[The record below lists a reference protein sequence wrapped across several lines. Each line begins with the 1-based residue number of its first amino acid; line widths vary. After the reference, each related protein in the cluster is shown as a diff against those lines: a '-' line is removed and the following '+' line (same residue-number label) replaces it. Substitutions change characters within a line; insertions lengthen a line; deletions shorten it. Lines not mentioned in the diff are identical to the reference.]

1 MLVIKMTMMEWDLLT
16 YISEKHAQ
24 ALRTRGLHTFEQ
36 VWKHP
41 IEWFEAPNESR
52 GGWSGVGRLQL
63 ALPDGAWLS
72 LFVKKQQNHGRRTL
86 LHPLA
91 GEPTFRREYKR
102 LQYLQRKGIAA
113 PQVVFYAE
121 QLVDGKAC
129 AILVTE
135 ELAGYQSL
143 ESLAEPL
150 FAEKAFTRRQK
161 QQLFKVIASS
171 IRHFHE
177 LGLAHRALYPKHIFV
192 KDAGNHAQIALIDLE
207 KARFSPFFWYRA
219 YYDLAALNRHA
230 GHWRRTD
237 RLYLLMQYC
246 RTKRLGK
253 LGKWFCRRLIKRSQ
267 RK

>member
-1 MLVIKMTMMEWDLLT
+1 LLT
-16 YISEKHAQ
+16 YISAKHAQ
-24 ALRTRGLHTFEQ
+24 ALRACGLHTFEQ

-41 IEWFEAPNESR
+41 IAWFEAPNESR

-63 ALPDGAWLS
+63 VLPDGAVLS
-72 LFVKKQQNHGRRTL
+72 LFVKKQQNHGRSTL

-102 LQYLQRKGIAA
+102 LQYLQRKGVGA

-135 ELAGYQSL
+135 ELDGYQSL

-150 FAEKAFTRRQK
+150 FVDKTLTRRQK

-171 IRHFHE
+171 IRSFHA

-192 KDAGNHAQIALIDLE
+192 KDAGGHAQIALIDLE
-207 KARFSPFFWYRA
+207 KARFSPFLWYRA
-219 YYDLAALNRHA
+219 YYDLAAFNRHA
-230 GHWRRTD
+230 ADWRRTD
-237 RLYLLMQYC
+237 RLYLFKQYC
-246 RTKRLGK
+246 RIERLGK
-253 LGKWFCRRLIKRSQ
+253 LSKWLCRRLIKRSQ